1 MDIKSQVL
9 EFLENHRGE
18 SFSGQKLADELHVSR
33 AAVWKA
39 IDTIRKE
46 GIEIEGATK
55 RGYTLDENSN
65 TLSAAGINS
74 LMKNKNFYH
83 IEVCRLID
91 STNIQLKKLAQ
102 NGAEHACVLIAAEQ
116 SAGKGR
122 LGKSFYSPKG
132 TGIYVS
138 VIIRKNIPPENALFI
153 TTAAG
158 VAVCRAIEQ
167 VSGGKAEPKI
177 KWVNDVYC
185 GDKKVCGILTEAS
198 ISCESNTLEYA
209 VLGIGINLLAPDAGF
224 PQDIENIAGSVFN
237 SNEGNLRNR
246 MSACLLDNLV
256 PILNDPVAAGKEY
269 MQEYKERSM
278 LIGKTGY
285 IISDSENIP
294 CKFIDID
301 DNAKLKVL
309 LEDGTTRLLSSGE
322 VSAKLTDN

>member
-39 IDTIRKE
+39 IDTIRKD
-46 GIEIEGATK
+46 GIEVEGATK
-55 RGYTLDENSN
+55 RGYILDQNSN
-65 TLSAAGINS
+65 TLSSAGINT
-74 LMKNKNFYH
+74 LIKHKNFYH
-83 IEVCRLID
+83 IEVCKSVD
-91 STNIQLKKLAQ
+91 STNTQLKKLAQ
-102 NGAEHACVLIAAEQ
+102 NGAAHACVLIAAEQ

-132 TGIYVS
+132 TGIYLS
-138 VIIRKNIPPENALFI
+138 VIIRKNIAPENALFI

-167 VSGGKAEPKI
+167 VSGGKAHPKI

-185 GDKKVCGILTEAS
+185 DDKKVCGILTEAS
-198 ISCESNTLEYA
+198 ISCENNTLEYA
-209 VLGIGINLLAPDAGF
+209 VLGIGINLFTPNDGF
-224 PQDIENIAGSVFN
+224 PQDIENIAGCVF
-237 SNEGNLRNR
+237 SENEGNLRNR

-256 PILNDPVAAGKEY
+256 PILDDPVKTGKEY
-269 MQEYKERSM
+269 MKEYKKRSM
-278 LIGKTGY
+278 LIGKMGF
-285 IISDSENIP
+285 IINGEKNIP

-301 DNAKLKVL
+301 DNAKLKVE
-309 LEDGTTRLLSSGE
+309 LEDGTIKLLSSGE
-322 VSAKLTDN
+322 VSVKLKNA